1 MFLFPLISQHLYP
14 QPYVPDFWNST
25 PLIAEVTKDEKLP
38 KLLVVAGADTHPGGG
53 PSHNLLDLGSTSEN
67 PEVAPVAPREQRSD
81 NFLDDILEDIGL
93 PPRDE
98 LKTGLW
104 KIFS

>member
-1 MFLFPLISQHLYP
+1 MS
-14 QPYVPDFWNST
+14 
-25 PLIAEVTKDEKLP
+25 KDEELP
-38 KLLVVAGADTHPGGG
+38 KLLVIAGADTHPGGG

-67 PEVAPVAPREQRSD
+67 PEVATVAPREQPSHTL
-81 NFLDDILEDIGL
+81 LDDILEDLGL

-98 LKTGLW
+98 LKAGVR